1 MISIVVPAL
10 NEVDNVSRLY
20 DEMSAV
26 AEQNNFDVEFI
37 FIDDG
42 STDGTWEEVLALSES
57 DRRVRGFSMRRQFG
71 KSAALSVGF
80 EAARGD
86 IVFTLDGDLQDD
98 PKEIPRFLEKLDEGF
113 DVVSGWKKI
122 RHDPWHKVGPSRV
135 FNWLVSWLT
144 GVKLHDHNC
153 GFKCYRREVFNGL
166 QLYGD
171 LHRFIPV
178 LAASQGWRIGE
189 IVVEHRARTAGVS
202 KYGITR
208 IPKGLLDLFTVKLLV
223 GYGKRPQHFLGMVGM
238 FGFFAGTIGILWLT
252 ATWFISRI
260 FESWTVVHL
269 HERALFFYSLAAMLL
284 GAQLMGMGFLAALVN
299 ASHVNHQPG
308 YSLRATTDGDENSI
322 AKTAYVAEAA
332 NQPGASGKK
341 RAADR

>member
-10 NEVDNVSRLY
+10 NEVENISRLHEELSVVAKENDY
-20 DEMSAV
+20 DI
-26 AEQNNFDVEFI
+26 EFI

-42 STDGTWEEVLALSES
+42 STDGTWEEILALA
-57 DRRVRGFSMRRQFG
+57 DADQRVRGFSLRKQFG

-80 EAARGD
+80 EASRGD
-86 IVFTLDGDLQDD
+86 IVFTLDGDLQDN
-98 PKEIPRFLEKLDEGF
+98 PKELPRFLERLDDGF
-113 DVVSGWKKI
+113 DVVSGWKKV

-135 FNWLVSWLT
+135 FNWLVSWMT

-153 GFKCYRREVFNGL
+153 GYKCYRRDVFQGL

-178 LAASQGWRIGE
+178 LAAAQGWRIGE
-189 IVVEHRARTAGVS
+189 IVVDHRARTAGIS

-223 GYGKRPQHFLGMVGM
+223 GYGKRPQHFLGMVGLA
-238 FGFFAGTIGILWLT
+238 GFAAGSVGIVWLT
-252 ATWFISRI
+252 AAWFLSRVIGTWA
-260 FESWTVVHL
+260 VVHL

-284 GAQLMGMGFLAALVN
+284 GAQLMGMGFLAALFT
-299 ASHVNHQPG
+299 ASHGNHQPG
-308 YSLRATTDGDENSI
+308 YSLRATTDGDGMAITSLTN
-322 AKTAYVAEAA
+322 
-332 NQPGASGKK
+332 ASRPQK
-341 RAADR
+341 RAAD